1 MFGKVK
7 AFKNGA
13 IFGPP
18 CVWKRMLFMVS
29 VTDYRPTH
37 RGAFHIVVT
46 AKMNTAVDSLDN
58 PRHSL

>member
-13 IFGPP
+13 IFGQP
-18 CVWKRMLFMVS
+18 CVWKRMLCMVS
-29 VTDYRPTH
+29 VTDYTH

-46 AKMNTAVDSLDN
+46 AKMNTG
-58 PRHSL
+58 HF